1 MKGGL
6 WWAFLGALLILAVLN
21 QRGTLALLVLVLALA
36 SGASELWARH
46 CLTNVTYRRRLGRDH
61 LAYGEATTLTLEF
74 TNAKPLPLPW
84 LLVRDRYP
92 APVTLPDAAGG
103 SGRRPDRGGR
113 QPEDSGRP
121 PEDSGR
127 QPEDS
132 GRQPKDSGR
141 QPKDSGRPAGRPY
154 DVDAAQ
160 GGALPAAPKPF
171 LDSVVSLRWYERV
184 TRTHRIRGDQRGYFR
199 FGPAEISSGDMF
211 GFRRRQRIDDDTD
224 ELIVY
229 PRVVPVEALG
239 LPAGRPLGE
248 WLARRRVHTDPLRF
262 AMVRDYAPGDNPRHV
277 HWPASAHV
285 GRLQTKQFDPS
296 DTLALMLVVDVQTL
310 QRTFEYVPEYLEY
323 AITAAAS
330 IAMEALAQRHMVG
343 LCANA
348 LGGEGQDWVMVRPGR
363 HPDQAR
369 QLLTAMAMLSPF
381 PGLSL
386 AETLRRLRPRLP
398 YGATVVAI
406 TARPGEEVYER
417 LLALDTAGHGAI
429 LLTVGDEAPDVP
441 ETLRHHHLGG
451 RDAALSSTAL
461 ASAALAPTG

>member
-1 MKGGL
+1 VKGGL
-6 WWAFLGALLILAVLN
+6 WWAFLGALLILAVRN

-92 APVTLPDAAGG
+92 APVTLPDAISG

-113 QPEDSGRP
+113 QPE
-121 PEDSGR
+121 
-127 QPEDS
+127 
-132 GRQPKDSGR
+132 DSGR

-386 AETLRRLRPRLP
+386 AETLHRLRPRLP

>member
-1 MKGGL
+1 VKGSI
-6 WWAFLGALLILAVLN
+6 WWAFLVALLILAVLN
-21 QRGTLALLVLVLALA
+21 ERGTLALLVLVLALA

-46 CLTNVTYRRRLGRDH
+46 CLTNVSYRRRLGRDH
-61 LAYGEATTLTLEF
+61 LAFGEETTLTLEF

-92 APVTLPDAAGG
+92 AAVALPDAVA
-103 SGRRPDRGGR
+103 PL
-113 QPEDSGRP
+113 Q
-121 PEDSGR
+121 
-127 QPEDS
+127 
-132 GRQPKDSGR
+132 
-141 QPKDSGRPAGRPY
+141 
-154 DVDAAQ
+154 V
-160 GGALPAAPKPF
+160 APKPF

-184 TRTHRIRGDQRGYFR
+184 TRTHRIRGSHRGCFH
-199 FGPAEISSGDMF
+199 FGPAEIASGDVF
-211 GFRRRQRIDDDTD
+211 GFRRRQRLDDDVD

-248 WLARRRVHTDPLRF
+248 WLARRRIHTDPLRF

-277 HWPASAHV
+277 HWPASAHA

-310 QRTFEYVPEYLEY
+310 LRAFEYVPEYLEFG
-323 AITAAAS
+323 ITAAAS
-330 IAMEALAQRHMVG
+330 IAMEALAERHMVG

-348 LGGEGQDWVMVRPGR
+348 LGTEGQGWVLVRPGR

-369 QLLTAMAMLSPF
+369 QLLTALAMLGPF

-386 AETLRRLRPRLP
+386 AESLHRLQPQLP
-398 YGATVVAI
+398 FGATVVAI
-406 TARPGEEVYER
+406 TSRPGEEVYER
-417 LLALDTAGHGAI
+417 LLALETAGHGTL

-441 ETLRHHHLGG
+441 ETLSSHHLGG
-451 RDAALSSTAL
+451 GGDAALYPTPLYPTPQRPQAL
-461 ASAALAPTG
+461 SLA

>member
-92 APVTLPDAAGG
+92 APVTLPDAISG

-113 QPEDSGRP
+113 QPE
-121 PEDSGR
+121 
-127 QPEDS
+127 
-132 GRQPKDSGR
+132 DSGR

-160 GGALPAAPKPF
+160 GGALPATPKPY

-386 AETLRRLRPRLP
+386 AETLHRLRPQLP

>member
-1 MKGGL
+1 VKGGL

-92 APVTLPDAAGG
+92 APVTLPDAISG

-113 QPEDSGRP
+113 QPE
-121 PEDSGR
+121 
-127 QPEDS
+127 
-132 GRQPKDSGR
+132 DSGR

-160 GGALPAAPKPF
+160 GGALPATPKPY

-277 HWPASAHV
+277 HWPASAHA

-386 AETLRRLRPRLP
+386 AETLHRLRPRLP

>member
-92 APVTLPDAAGG
+92 APVTLPDAISG

-113 QPEDSGRP
+113 QPE
-121 PEDSGR
+121 
-127 QPEDS
+127 
-132 GRQPKDSGR
+132 DSGR

-160 GGALPAAPKPF
+160 GGALPATPKPF

-386 AETLRRLRPRLP
+386 AETLHRLRPRLP

>member
-6 WWAFLGALLILAVLN
+6 WWAFLGVLLILAVLY

-36 SGASELWARH
+36 SAASELWARH
-46 CLTNVTYRRRLGRDH
+46 CLTNVSYRRRLARDH
-61 LAYGEATTLTLEF
+61 LAYGEVTTLTLEF

-92 APVTLPDAAGG
+92 APVALPDAGG
-103 SGRRPDRGGR
+103 
-113 QPEDSGRP
+113 
-121 PEDSGR
+121 
-127 QPEDS
+127 
-132 GRQPKDSGR
+132 
-141 QPKDSGRPAGRPY
+141 
-154 DVDAAQ
+154 
-160 GGALPAAPKPF
+160 LPMMTPKPY

-184 TRTHRIRGDQRGYFR
+184 TRTHSIRGDRRGYFR
-199 FGPAEISSGDMF
+199 FGPAEISSGDVF
-211 GFRRRQRIDDDTD
+211 GFRRRQRIDGDTD

-229 PRVVPVEALG
+229 PRVVPVTALG

-248 WLARRRVHTDPLRF
+248 WLARRRIHTDPLRF
-262 AMVRDYAPGDNPRHV
+262 AMVRDYVPGDNPRHV
-277 HWPASAHV
+277 HWPASAHA

-296 DTLALMLVVDVQTL
+296 DTVTLMLVVDVQTL
-310 QRTFEYVPEYLEY
+310 QRTFEYIPEYLEY
-323 AITAAAS
+323 GITAAAS

-348 LGGEGQDWVMVRPGR
+348 LGVEGQEWVMLHPGR

-386 AETLRRLRPRLP
+386 AAALHRLQPRLP
-398 YGATVVAI
+398 YGATVVVI

-417 LLALDTAGHGAI
+417 LFALDTAGHGVI
-429 LLTVGDEAPDVP
+429 LLTVGDEEPGVP

-451 RDAALSSTAL
+451 RDAALHATAL
-461 ASAALAPTG
+461 DPTPQPHEALSLA

>member
-92 APVTLPDAAGG
+92 APVTLPDAISG

-113 QPEDSGRP
+113 QPE
-121 PEDSGR
+121 
-127 QPEDS
+127 
-132 GRQPKDSGR
+132 DSGR

-277 HWPASAHV
+277 HWPASAHA

-386 AETLRRLRPRLP
+386 AETLHRLRPRLP

>member
-1 MKGGL
+1 VKGGL

-92 APVTLPDAAGG
+92 APVTLPDAISG

-113 QPEDSGRP
+113 QPE
-121 PEDSGR
+121 
-127 QPEDS
+127 
-132 GRQPKDSGR
+132 DSGR

-386 AETLRRLRPRLP
+386 AETLHRLRPRLP

>member
-92 APVTLPDAAGG
+92 APVTLPDAISG

-113 QPEDSGRP
+113 QPE
-121 PEDSGR
+121 
-127 QPEDS
+127 
-132 GRQPKDSGR
+132 DSGR

-386 AETLRRLRPRLP
+386 AETLHRLRPRLP

>member
-6 WWAFLGALLILAVLN
+6 WWAFLGALLILAVRN

-92 APVTLPDAAGG
+92 APVTLPDAISG

-113 QPEDSGRP
+113 QPE
-121 PEDSGR
+121 
-127 QPEDS
+127 
-132 GRQPKDSGR
+132 DSGR

-386 AETLRRLRPRLP
+386 AETLHRLRPRLP